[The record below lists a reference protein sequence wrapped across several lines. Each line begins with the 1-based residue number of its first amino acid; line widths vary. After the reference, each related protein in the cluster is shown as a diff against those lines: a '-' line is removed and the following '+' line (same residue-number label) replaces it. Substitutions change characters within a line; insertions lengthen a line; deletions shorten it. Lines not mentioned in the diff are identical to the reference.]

1 MTHMPGTLAL
11 VRGPLQ
17 CQVAARCAFARVRRG
32 RLETFQQPWNEIL
45 YLPRERKTTSTT
57 WIDTRQ
63 CKLIHGSIKRP
74 LRGVCIP
81 ARRSAQPVRS
91 SSRTAWSDKSDM
103 RAMLAM
109 STSSAPPPG
118 CTCTAC
124 ARGGG
129 TVSVRAWQGSAAAAG
144 AGKFLETF
152 LLGLGHKLGGGV
164 GGGQQGSAMTVWS
177 AMRGA
182 SPRGRLRSSC
192 PAAAGS
198 SARWRTN
205 PSAPPSSGSSLPS
218 QHAAPARQCSPA
230 SCWRSS
236 SPSSSS
242 GSPCSCR
249 SCGTFR

>member
-164 GGGQQGSAMTVWS
+164 GGGATRFRDDRVVGYE
-177 AMRGA
+177 RGFTARTA
-182 SPRGRLRSSC
+182 SLLLSCCCRIFCTLAHKSICAAKFRFLIAKSTRCASS
-192 PAAAGS
+192 
-198 SARWRTN
+198 TM
-205 PSAPPSSGSSLPS
+205 LPCVLLAL
-218 QHAAPARQCSPA
+218 Q
-230 SCWRSS
+230 
-236 SPSSSS
+236 
-242 GSPCSCR
+242 
-249 SCGTFR
+249 